1 MTTPA
6 NDNSPPVLISM
17 NEAVR
22 ATSLSRT
29 MLNKYRAQGRFPAAV
44 PLGDRRFAFVR
55 SEVNEWIA
63 EHIARRNAAAKA
75 VAA

>member
-1 MTTPA
+1 MTPA
-6 NDNSPPVLISM
+6 NDNQPPALISM

-29 MLNKYRAQGRFPAAV
+29 MLNKYRAEGRFPASV

-55 SEVNEWIA
+55 SEVNAWISDR
-63 EHIARRNAAAKA
+63 IAQRDAAKA
-75 VAA
+75 A

>member
-1 MTTPA
+1 MPLPA

-29 MLNKYRAQGRFPAAV
+29 MLNKYRADGRFPAAV
-44 PLGDRRFAFVR
+44 SLGDRRFAFVR
-55 SEVNEWIA
+55 AWI
-63 EHIARRNAAAKA
+63 EDRIARRAAKA
-75 VAA
+75 A

>member
-1 MTTPA
+1 MPLPS
-6 NDNSPPVLISM
+6 NDNSPPVLMSM

-29 MLNKYRAQGRFPAAV
+29 MLNKYRAEDRFPAAV

-55 SEVNEWIA
+55 NEVHEWIA
-63 EHIARRNAAAKA
+63 DRIAGRATKAA
-75 VAA
+75 

>member
-6 NDNSPPVLISM
+6 NDNNPPVLMSM
-17 NEAVR
+17 NDAVR

-29 MLNKYRAQGRFPAAV
+29 MLNKYRAQGRFPKAV

-55 SEVNEWIA
+55 SEVNAWIA
-63 EHIARRNAAAKA
+63 DRIARRDTAKA
-75 VAA
+75 A

>member
-1 MTTPA
+1 MPAPA
-6 NDNSPPVLISM
+6 NENSPPVLMSM

-29 MLNKYRAQGRFPAAV
+29 MLNKYRAEDRFPTAV

-55 SEVNEWIA
+55 AEVNAWII
-63 EHIARRNAAAKA
+63 ERIARRGEAAKA

>member
-1 MTTPA
+1 MPLPA

-29 MLNKYRAQGRFPAAV
+29 MLNKYRADGRFPAAV
-44 PLGDRRFAFVR
+44 SLGDRRFAFVR
-55 SEVNEWIA
+55 AEVNAWI
-63 EHIARRNAAAKA
+63 EDRIARRAAKA
-75 VAA
+75 A

>member
-1 MTTPA
+1 MPLPA
-6 NDNSPPVLISM
+6 NDNQAPTLISM

-29 MLNKYRAQGRFPAAV
+29 MLNRYRAEGRFPAAV

-55 SEVNEWIA
+55 AEVNKWI
-63 EHIARRNAAAKA
+63 ENRIARRGEKQARAAA
-75 VAA
+75 